1 MYKNVKNVKYYKKRF
16 KECVKIMK
24 ILNYVVLTLVIVGAL
39 NWLLVGLFEFNLV
52 DSIFGELSF
61 LTRIIYGLVGL
72 AGIWSI
78 AFYSKISD

>member
-1 MYKNVKNVKYYKKRF
+1 
-16 KECVKIMK
+16 MK
-24 ILNYVVLTLVIVGAL
+24 VLNYIILTLVIVGAL

-78 AFYSKISD
+78 AFYAKIAD

>member
-1 MYKNVKNVKYYKKRF
+1 MNNLYFFTHNSTKGDV
-16 KECVKIMK
+16 CLMK
-24 ILNYVVLTLVIVGAL
+24 VLNYIVLTLVIIGSL

-52 DSIFGELSF
+52 DTIFGELSF
-61 LTRIIYGLVGL
+61 LSRLIYGLVGL